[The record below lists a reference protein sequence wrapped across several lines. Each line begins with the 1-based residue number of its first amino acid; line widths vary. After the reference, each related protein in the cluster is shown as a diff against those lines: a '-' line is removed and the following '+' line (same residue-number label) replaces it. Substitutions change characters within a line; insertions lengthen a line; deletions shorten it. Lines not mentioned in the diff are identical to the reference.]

1 MVAMKQ
7 DRQGPAALTVLAV
20 GLSLVAADLL
30 IARANSPGAIQLIL
44 LGTLPYWVIGAF
56 LLWRQPRVRI
66 GWILLAFACSW
77 TLTFLGV
84 DYARFAIDQG
94 LPGAIFSAWVGEWTW
109 LVALL
114 IIFVVIPVLF
124 PDGQPLTKR
133 WDWVLKAV
141 VVFLFVFI
149 AATTFQQSFDI
160 GIRLDNPLALL
171 PYEDAETALLPMA
184 LVFLVLGAVSTVTR
198 YRSRR
203 GLERQQLLWFVFSVF
218 LTIVMFVANAVFEP
232 DGMVGDVLAV
242 AGLSA
247 PALAIGIAV
256 MRYRL
261 FDIDK
266 IITRTITYGLVTSLL
281 IGVYAGTVFLISSLV
296 PTAGSLAVAGAT
308 LLAAALFAPM
318 RRRAQALVDRR
329 FNRSTYD
336 ARITMEQLSNRLRSE
351 VDVYAL
357 GSEVGRVVTTT
368 MQPEKLA
375 VWIR

>member
-1 MVAMKQ
+1 MKQ
-7 DRQGPAALTVLAV
+7 VRQGPAALTVLAV

-30 IARANSPGAIQLIL
+30 VARATGAIPLVL
-44 LGTLPYWVIGAF
+44 LATLPYWAIGAF

-66 GWILLAFACSW
+66 GWILLAFGCSW
-77 TLTFLGV
+77 TLTFLGI
-84 DYARFAIDQG
+84 DYARLAIDQG
-94 LPGAIFSAWVGEWTW
+94 LPGATFSAWVGEWTW

-133 WDWVLKAV
+133 WGWVVKAV
-141 VVFLFVFI
+141 VVFLLAFI
-149 AATTFQQSFDI
+149 AATTVQQSFDI
-160 GIRLDNPLALL
+160 GIRVRVDNPLALL
-171 PYEDAETALLPMA
+171 PYEDAETALLPVA
-184 LVFLVLGAVSTVTR
+184 VPFLVLGALSTVVR

-203 GLERQQLLWFVFSVF
+203 GLERQQLRWFVFSVV
-218 LTIVMFVANAVFEP
+218 LTIVMFVANGVFDP
-232 DGMVGDVLAV
+232 DGIVGELLIVV
-242 AGLSA
+242 SLSS
-247 PALAIGIAV
+247 PAIAIGIAV

-281 IGVYAGTVFLISSLV
+281 IGVYAGTVFVISSLV

-308 LLAAALFAPM
+308 LLAAALFAPL
-318 RRRAQALVDRR
+318 RRRAQALVDQR

-357 GSEVGRVVTTT
+357 RSEVGRVVTTT

>member
-1 MVAMKQ
+1 
-7 DRQGPAALTVLAV
+7 
-20 GLSLVAADLL
+20 
-30 IARANSPGAIQLIL
+30 
-44 LGTLPYWVIGAF
+44 
-56 LLWRQPRVRI
+56 
-66 GWILLAFACSW
+66 
-77 TLTFLGV
+77 
-84 DYARFAIDQG
+84 
-94 LPGAIFSAWVGEWTW
+94 
-109 LVALL
+109 
-114 IIFVVIPVLF
+114 
-124 PDGQPLTKR
+124 
-133 WDWVLKAV
+133 
-141 VVFLFVFI
+141 
-149 AATTFQQSFDI
+149 
-160 GIRLDNPLALL
+160 
-171 PYEDAETALLPMA
+171 
-184 LVFLVLGAVSTVTR
+184 VSTVTR